1 MLTTKQEKFVE
12 ELIKG
17 KSQREAYKAAYN
29 TSRLKNASIDSLAC
43 RLLKGAKVRSRFEE
57 LKSQADD
64 KTGDDATS
72 MRAFIASQLKEIA
85 AGKAPDTTIDYDA
98 DGDVMRQRTQ
108 LKQSDRVAAMDK
120 LAELYGIDETQ
131 NDNNININIGAEL
144 SKYAD

>member
-1 MLTTKQEKFVE
+1 MLTLKQEKFVE

-43 RLLKGAKVRSRFEE
+43 RLLKGVKVRSRFEE

-72 MRAFIASQLKEIA
+72 MRAFIITQLQDIA
-85 AGKAPDTTIDYDA
+85 AGKAKDEIKDYDS
-98 DGDVMRQRTQ
+98 DGALIKSRTQ
-108 LKQSDRVAAMDK
+108 LRQADRANALDK
-120 LAELYGIDETQ
+120 LSTLYGVDQ
-131 NDNNININIGAEL
+131 QVDNNIQIQIGAEA
-144 SKYAD
+144 SEYGD

>member
-1 MLTTKQEKFVE
+1 MLTLKQEKFVE

-43 RLLKGAKVRSRFEE
+43 RLLKGVKVRSRFEE

-72 MRAFIASQLKEIA
+72 MRAFIIAQLQDIASGA
-85 AGKAPDTTIDYDA
+85 AKDEVKDYDSE
-98 DGDVMRQRTQ
+98 GVLIKSRTQ
-108 LKQSDRVAAMDK
+108 LRQADRANALDK
-120 LAELYGIDETQ
+120 LATLYGVDQ
-131 NDNNININIGAEL
+131 QVDNTIQIQIGAEA
-144 SKYAD
+144 SEYGD

>member
-1 MLTTKQEKFVE
+1 MTLKQEKFVE

-43 RLLKGAKVRSRFEE
+43 RLLKGVKVRSRFEE

-72 MRAFIASQLKEIA
+72 MRAFIIAQLQDIAS
-85 AGKAPDTTIDYDA
+85 GKAKDEIKDYDP
-98 DGDVMRQRTQ
+98 DGALIKSRTQ
-108 LKQSDRVAAMDK
+108 LRQADRANALDK
-120 LAELYGIDETQ
+120 LSTLYGVDQ
-131 NDNNININIGAEL
+131 QVDNTIQIQIGAEA
-144 SKYAD
+144 SEYGD

>member
-1 MLTTKQEKFVE
+1 MLTSKQEKFVE

-43 RLLKGAKVRSRFEE
+43 RLLKGVKVRSRFEE

-72 MRAFIASQLKEIA
+72 MRAFIIAQLQDIASGA
-85 AGKAPDTTIDYDA
+85 AKDEVKDYDSE
-98 DGDVMRQRTQ
+98 GVLIKSRTQ
-108 LKQSDRVAAMDK
+108 LRQADRANALDK
-120 LAELYGIDETQ
+120 LSTLYGVDQ
-131 NDNNININIGAEL
+131 QVDNTIQIQIGAEA
-144 SKYAD
+144 SEYGD

>member
-1 MLTTKQEKFVE
+1 MLTLKQEKFVE

-43 RLLKGAKVRSRFEE
+43 RLLKGVKVRSRFEE

-72 MRAFIASQLKEIA
+72 MRAFIITQLQDIA
-85 AGKAPDTTIDYDA
+85 AGKAKDEIKDYDS
-98 DGDVMRQRTQ
+98 DGVLIKSRTQ
-108 LKQSDRVAAMDK
+108 LRQADRANALDK
-120 LAELYGIDETQ
+120 LSTLYGVDQ
-131 NDNNININIGAEL
+131 QVDNTIQIQIGVEASE
-144 SKYAD
+144 YGD

>member
-1 MLTTKQEKFVE
+1 MLTLKQEKFVE

-43 RLLKGAKVRSRFEE
+43 RLLKGVKVRSRFEE

-72 MRAFIASQLKEIA
+72 MRAFIIALLLVFAS
-85 AGKAPDTTIDYDA
+85 GKAKDEVKDYDPE
-98 DGDVMRQRTQ
+98 GVLIKSRTQ
-108 LKQSDRVAAMDK
+108 LRQADRANALDK
-120 LAELYGIDETQ
+120 LSTLYGVDQ
-131 NDNNININIGAEL
+131 QVDNTIQIQIGAEA
-144 SKYAD
+144 SEYGD

>member
-1 MLTTKQEKFVE
+1 MLTLKQEKFVE

-43 RLLKGAKVRSRFEE
+43 RLLKGVKVRSRFEE

-72 MRAFIASQLKEIA
+72 MRAFIITQLQDIA
-85 AGKAPDTTIDYDA
+85 AGKAKDEIKDYDSGGA
-98 DGDVMRQRTQ
+98 LIKSRTQ
-108 LKQSDRVAAMDK
+108 LRQADRANALDK
-120 LAELYGIDETQ
+120 LSALYGVNQ
-131 NDNNININIGAEL
+131 QVDNSVQIQIGAEA
-144 SKYAD
+144 SEYGD

>member
-1 MLTTKQEKFVE
+1 MLTLKQEKFVE

-43 RLLKGAKVRSRFEE
+43 RLLKGVKVRSRFEE

-72 MRAFIASQLKEIA
+72 MRAFIITQLQDIA
-85 AGKAPDTTIDYDA
+85 AGKAKDEIKDYDS
-98 DGDVMRQRTQ
+98 DGVLIKSRTQ
-108 LKQSDRVAAMDK
+108 LRQADRANALDK
-120 LAELYGIDETQ
+120 LSTLYGVDQ
-131 NDNNININIGAEL
+131 QVDNTIQIQIGAEA
-144 SKYAD
+144 SEYGD

>member
-1 MLTTKQEKFVE
+1 MLTLKQEKFVE

-43 RLLKGAKVRSRFEE
+43 RLLKGVKVRSRFEE

-72 MRAFIASQLKEIA
+72 MRAFIIAQLQDIA
-85 AGKAPDTTIDYDA
+85 AGKAKDEIKDYDS
-98 DGDVMRQRTQ
+98 DGVLIKSRTQ
-108 LKQSDRVAAMDK
+108 LRQADRANALDK
-120 LAELYGIDETQ
+120 LSALYGVNQ
-131 NDNNININIGAEL
+131 QVDNSVQIKIGAEA
-144 SKYAD
+144 SEYGD

>member
-1 MLTTKQEKFVE
+1 MLTLKQEKFVE

-43 RLLKGAKVRSRFEE
+43 RLLKGVKVRSRFEE

-72 MRAFIASQLKEIA
+72 MRAFIIAQLQDIASGA
-85 AGKAPDTTIDYDA
+85 AKDEVKDYDSE
-98 DGDVMRQRTQ
+98 GVLIKSRTQ
-108 LKQSDRVAAMDK
+108 LRQADRANALDK
-120 LAELYGIDETQ
+120 LSTLYGVDQ
-131 NDNNININIGAEL
+131 QVDNTIQIQIGVEASE
-144 SKYAD
+144 YGD

>member
-1 MLTTKQEKFVE
+1 MLTLKQEKFVE

-43 RLLKGAKVRSRFEE
+43 RLLKGVKVRSRFEE

-72 MRAFIASQLKEIA
+72 MRAFIITQLQDIAS
-85 AGKAPDTTIDYDA
+85 GKAKDEIKDYDS
-98 DGDVMRQRTQ
+98 DGVLIKSRTQ
-108 LKQSDRVAAMDK
+108 LRQADRANALDK
-120 LAELYGIDETQ
+120 LSALYGVNQ
-131 NDNNININIGAEL
+131 QVDNSVQIQIGAEA
-144 SKYAD
+144 SEYGD

>member
-1 MLTTKQEKFVE
+1 MLTLKQEKFVE

-43 RLLKGAKVRSRFEE
+43 RLLKGVKVRSRFEE

-72 MRAFIASQLKEIA
+72 MRAFIITQLQDIA
-85 AGKAPDTTIDYDA
+85 AGKAKDEIKDYDS
-98 DGDVMRQRTQ
+98 DGALIKSRTQ
-108 LKQSDRVAAMDK
+108 LRQADRANALDK
-120 LAELYGIDETQ
+120 LSTLYGVDQ
-131 NDNNININIGAEL
+131 QVDNTIQIQIGAEA
-144 SKYAD
+144 SEYGD

>member
-1 MLTTKQEKFVE
+1 MLTLKQEKFVE

-43 RLLKGAKVRSRFEE
+43 RLLKGVKVRSRFEE

-72 MRAFIASQLKEIA
+72 MRAFIIAQLQDIASGA
-85 AGKAPDTTIDYDA
+85 AKDEVKDYDSE
-98 DGDVMRQRTQ
+98 GVLIKSRTQ
-108 LKQSDRVAAMDK
+108 LRQADRANALDK
-120 LAELYGIDETQ
+120 LSTLYGVDQ
-131 NDNNININIGAEL
+131 QVDNTIQIQIGAEA
-144 SKYAD
+144 SEYGD

>member
-1 MLTTKQEKFVE
+1 MLTLKQEKFVE

-43 RLLKGAKVRSRFEE
+43 RLLKGVKVRSRFEE

-72 MRAFIASQLKEIA
+72 MRAFIITQLQDIAS
-85 AGKAPDTTIDYDA
+85 GKAKDEIKDYDS
-98 DGDVMRQRTQ
+98 DGVLIKSRTQ
-108 LKQSDRVAAMDK
+108 LRQADRANALDK
-120 LAELYGIDETQ
+120 LSTLYGVDQQADSTIQ
-131 NDNNININIGAEL
+131 IQIGAEA
-144 SKYAD
+144 SEYGD

>member
-1 MLTTKQEKFVE
+1 MLTLKQEKFVE

-43 RLLKGAKVRSRFEE
+43 RLLKGVKVRSRFEE

-72 MRAFIASQLKEIA
+72 MRAFIIAQLQDIASGA
-85 AGKAPDTTIDYDA
+85 AKDEVKDYDSE
-98 DGDVMRQRTQ
+98 GVLIKSRTQ
-108 LKQSDRVAAMDK
+108 LRQADRANALDK
-120 LAELYGIDETQ
+120 LSTLYGVDQ
-131 NDNNININIGAEL
+131 QVDNSVQIQIGAEA
-144 SKYAD
+144 SEYGD